1 MLQSRTPDLMIA
13 MNLREE
19 VGRVNRPK
27 VSQADFF
34 QVWCEIGIPKCFVSG
49 DGRRL
54 AILPRPGEPI
64 PFPEIKNR

>member
-1 MLQSRTPDLMIA
+1 LIPRQRKDTAQAALAMPQSRTPDLMIA

-34 QVWCEIGIPKCFVSG
+34 QVWREIGIPKCFVSG
-49 DGRRL
+49 DGPP
-54 AILPRPGEPI
+54 A
-64 PFPEIKNR
+64 